1 MMTTDALAL
10 PVTPSRAVAA
20 KALAVPVRG
29 NSNGA
34 FVVASGS
41 EPGKTYIVQSHGGGP
56 LSCDCAHGSPCSH
69 VYAAMAHAD
78 PAVRRA
84 LLKRA
89 RPARRMTARAA
100 DELVQRYD
108 SALAEWIELGPERA
122 RARTVK
128 ARAAIIARLT
138 GNDDGDE

>member
-1 MMTTDALAL
+1 MATTD
-10 PVTPSRAVAA
+10 TPSRATAD
-20 KALAVPVRG
+20 KALHLPVAETAGGRYI
-29 NSNGA
+29 
-34 FVVASGS
+34 VASGS
-41 EPGKTYIVQSHGGGP
+41 EPGKTYAVTRDEGVWE
-56 LSCDCAHGSPCSH
+56 CACVAGAGCSH
-69 VYAAMAHAD
+69 VWAAMAHAD